1 MSRLLIENLHV
12 SRDSKAI
19 LKGLNLEIKPGE
31 VHVLMGLNG
40 AGKSTLSNVL
50 AGKPG
55 YQVDA
60 GSVLF
65 KGEDFLNLSVE
76 ERALRGFFLAMQY
89 PVEIPGVNNLYFLR
103 AALNAC
109 RTYRGEPEVDAIDF
123 IPMTKAAMKA
133 LKMDEKFLQRSVNEG
148 FSGGEKKRN
157 EILQMLLLKPDLVVL
172 DEIDSGLDVDALQII
187 SENLNHLR
195 DGARSFL
202 IITHYQRLLNYI
214 QPDFVHILSE
224 GRIIRSGDASLAT
237 QIEAEGYAGLG
248 VNEA

>member
-1 MSRLLIENLHV
+1 
-12 SRDSKAI
+12 
-19 LKGLNLEIKPGE
+19 
-31 VHVLMGLNG
+31 
-40 AGKSTLSNVL
+40 
-50 AGKPG
+50 
-55 YQVDA
+55 
-60 GSVLF
+60 
-65 KGEDFLNLSVE
+65 
-76 ERALRGFFLAMQY
+76 
-89 PVEIPGVNNLYFLR
+89 
-103 AALNAC
+103 
-109 RTYRGEPEVDAIDF
+109 
-123 IPMTKAAMKA
+123 
-133 LKMDEKFLQRSVNEG
+133 
-148 FSGGEKKRN
+148 
-157 EILQMLLLKPDLVVL
+157 LKPDLVVL